1 MRLHITL
8 EDGLVREL
16 DSRLG
21 RRGRSA
27 FITALLR
34 QTLDDE
40 RRWDQIT
47 TALGSIADTGH
58 EWDDDPAAWVVAQRK
73 ADARRVD

>member
-8 EDGLVREL
+8 EDALVREL

-27 FITALLR
+27 FITALIR
-34 QTLDDE
+34 QALVDE

-47 TALGSIADTGH
+47 TALGTISDTGH
-58 EWDDDPAAWVVAQRK
+58 EWDDDPAGWVAAQR
-73 ADARRVD
+73 ADPQRIG